1 MIMNQNAGY
10 SDAVNAETERSGM
23 KRASVASAMD
33 CTGLIPSEVI
43 GEEESENYEE
53 LYDILPEKPQTDV
66 YDSNFFRPTQNNR
79 L

>member
-1 MIMNQNAGY
+1 MSAKEI
-10 SDAVNAETERSGM
+10 SSAVTEQTERSAM
-23 KRASVASAMD
+23 KRSSVASSMD

-53 LYDILPEKPQTDV
+53 LYDILPSDPQSQV

-79 L
+79 V

>member
-1 MIMNQNAGY
+1 MKEKSRDDDVIAQ
-10 SDAVNAETERSGM
+10 TERSAM

-53 LYDILPEKPQTDV
+53 LYDVLPSDPQTEV

-79 L
+79 V